1 MSSEQQW
8 ELPQSLQALL
18 PHLEELRRRLM
29 VAVLALVIGA
39 ALAFMLAPRIL
50 AFLAVPIGGLEELQ
64 AIELTEPISVY
75 MRVSLLAGAMLAMP
89 VIVYQV
95 MAFVTPGLLPHEK
108 RGLFIA
114 LPFIFLSF
122 LAGAAFAYYVMLPVA
137 VPFLASFGGIQG
149 NFRVSSYLSFTA
161 RIILWVGV
169 AFEMPLIIAVL
180 ARLGIVTP
188 HILRRGWR
196 IAVAGIAILAAIITP
211 TVDPVNMA
219 IVMLPL
225 LLLYGL
231 SIVLAT
237 WMYRQRTP
245 VNGER

>member
-1 MSSEQQW
+1 MSDEREWS
-8 ELPQSLQALL
+8 LPQALQAAL
-18 PHLEELRRRLM
+18 PHLNELRRRLT
-29 VAVLALVIGA
+29 VAVLALVVGV
-39 ALAFMLAPRIL
+39 ALAFLFAPRIL

-64 AIELTEPISVY
+64 AIELTEPIGVY
-75 MRVSLLAGAMLAMP
+75 MRVSLLAGAILAMP

-95 MAFVTPGLLPHEK
+95 LAFITPGLLPHEK
-108 RGLFIA
+108 RGLLLA
-114 LPFIFLSF
+114 LPFIFLFF

-149 NFRVSSYLSFTA
+149 NFRISSYISFIN
-161 RIILWVGV
+161 RMILWVGV

-180 ARLGIVTP
+180 ARLGIITP
-188 HILRRGWR
+188 QALRKGWR
-196 IAVAGIAILAAIITP
+196 VAVVGIAILASVITP

-225 LLLYGL
+225 LALYLL

-237 WMYRQRTP
+237 WMYRQRAGG
-245 VNGER
+245 GEP

>member
-1 MSSEQQW
+1 MSDERPW
-8 ELPQSLQALL
+8 ELPEAVQAIL
-18 PHLEELRRRLM
+18 PHLNELRRRLM
-29 VAVLALVIGA
+29 LAVIALFAGT
-39 ALAFMLAPRIL
+39 ALAFLLAPQVL
-50 AFLAVPIGGLEELQ
+50 DFLTVPIGGLDQLQ
-64 AIELTEPISVY
+64 AIELTEPIGVY
-75 MRVSLLAGAMLAMP
+75 VRVSLLAGAILAMP

-95 MAFVTPGLLPHEK
+95 MAFIVPGLLPNEK

-137 VPFLASFGGIQG
+137 VPFLATFGGIQG
-149 NFRVSSYLSFTA
+149 NFRVSSYISFIT

-188 HILRRGWR
+188 AALRRGWR
-196 IAVAGIAILAAIITP
+196 IAVVAIAILASVITP
-211 TVDPVNMA
+211 TVDPVNMMV
-219 IVMLPL
+219 VMLPL
-225 LLLYGL
+225 LALYVL

-237 WMYRQRTP
+237 WMYRKRTA
-245 VNGER
+245 GSG

>member
-1 MSSEQQW
+1 MSSEPQW

-29 VAVLALVIGA
+29 AAVLALVVGA
-39 ALAFMLAPRIL
+39 ALAFMLAPRLL
-50 AFLAVPIGGLEELQ
+50 AFLTVPIGGLEELQ

-89 VIVYQV
+89 VIVYEV
-95 MAFVTPGLLPHEK
+95 MAFVTPGLLPHER

-137 VPFLASFGGIQG
+137 VPFLANFGGIQG

-161 RIILWVGV
+161 RLILWVGV

-188 HILRRGWR
+188 QLLRRGWR
-196 IAVAGIAILAAIITP
+196 VAVAGIAILAALITP

-225 LLLYGL
+225 LFLYGL

-237 WMYRQRTP
+237 WMYRLRGVTS
-245 VNGER
+245 NE

>member
-1 MSSEQQW
+1 M
-8 ELPQSLQALL
+8 
-18 PHLEELRRRLM
+18 
-29 VAVLALVIGA
+29 
-39 ALAFMLAPRIL
+39 
-50 AFLAVPIGGLEELQ
+50 PIGGLEELQ

-89 VIVYQV
+89 VIVYEV
-95 MAFVTPGLLPHEK
+95 MAFVTPGLLPHER

-137 VPFLASFGGIQG
+137 VPFLANFGGIQG

-161 RIILWVGV
+161 RLILWVGV

-188 HILRRGWR
+188 QLLRRGWR
-196 IAVAGIAILAAIITP
+196 VAVAGIAILAALITP

-237 WMYRQRTP
+237 WMYRLRGVTS
-245 VNGER
+245 NE